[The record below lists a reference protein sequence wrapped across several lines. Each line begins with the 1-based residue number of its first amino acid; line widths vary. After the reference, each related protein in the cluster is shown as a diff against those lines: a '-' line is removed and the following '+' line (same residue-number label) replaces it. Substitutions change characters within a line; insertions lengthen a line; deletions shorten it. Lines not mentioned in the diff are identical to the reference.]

1 MKKIWRKSLSILLL
15 MITVFTGIPVAASEQ
30 ILENDQ
36 EQIMPASPADDA
48 EPLCTLIQEDSKG
61 DDGIAMT
68 SLDNSSNLRI
78 LNQRYDVYWNGNVL
92 NSPSKTL
99 NLAMGLKWM
108 TDQIRMQ
115 TGNGEWY
122 IAWSGRKVPLPII

>member
-48 EPLCTLIQEDSKG
+48 GMICS
-61 DDGIAMT
+61 
-68 SLDNSSNLRI
+68 
-78 LNQRYDVYWNGNVL
+78 
-92 NSPSKTL
+92 
-99 NLAMGLKWM
+99 
-108 TDQIRMQ
+108 
-115 TGNGEWY
+115 
-122 IAWSGRKVPLPII
+122 

>member
-48 EPLCTLIQEDSKG
+48 EMEN
-61 DDGIAMT
+61 GI
-68 SLDNSSNLRI
+68 
-78 LNQRYDVYWNGNVL
+78 
-92 NSPSKTL
+92 
-99 NLAMGLKWM
+99 
-108 TDQIRMQ
+108 
-115 TGNGEWY
+115 
-122 IAWSGRKVPLPII
+122 LPGVAEKFPFR

>member
-99 NLAMGLKWM
+99 NLAMG
-108 TDQIRMQ
+108 
-115 TGNGEWY
+115 
-122 IAWSGRKVPLPII
+122 

>member
-36 EQIMPASPADDA
+36 EQIMPASLADDA

-61 DDGIAMT
+61 DDGIALE
-68 SLDNSSNLRI
+68 S
-78 LNQRYDVYWNGNVL
+78 
-92 NSPSKTL
+92 
-99 NLAMGLKWM
+99 
-108 TDQIRMQ
+108 
-115 TGNGEWY
+115 
-122 IAWSGRKVPLPII
+122 

>member
-1 MKKIWRKSLSILLL
+1 MKEIWRKSLSILLL

-48 EPLCTLIQEDSKG
+48 EPLCTLIQEDSKS

-78 LNQRYDVYWNGNVL
+78 LNPLIVKVVVSKNLYFLFVQVIRYCSVPDVSIN
-92 NSPSKTL
+92 K
-99 NLAMGLKWM
+99 
-108 TDQIRMQ
+108 
-115 TGNGEWY
+115 
-122 IAWSGRKVPLPII
+122 